1 MGNCC
6 GGTATVPSEPQP
18 GPPVTQPRP
27 SAPAPLQPNIKE
39 GSSVPSSSRPPSRPR
54 SHSSASKHEST
65 QHTGRSSQDPIPRSR
80 TKSAPQAPQISK
92 SSSPQEPR
100 ARARSVVQPKRSS
113 RSDSRTT
120 GPEHAKGVRSPTMS
134 YPSRRT
140 LNSTVKQVLTENPQF
155 RILVVGKRGSGKS
168 SLINANF
175 GVNMSAAP
183 GLGSDINLAFRPD
196 DNHHLIVHE
205 YSGLEPGD
213 GQGLRTIRDF
223 ITLRTDPNRAP
234 AEKLHA
240 IWICIPTSDAID
252 GSIGEGVDEILNMRR
267 GELAPV
273 VVAFTKSDLAFP
285 HISGSESG
293 HHQYQDRTRTRAYAQ
308 CEQLC
313 RSLFRRE
320 ARDVPAELVSVMPQ
334 YSALINNLI
343 VTSDRIIMG
352 SRTAPSSRSS
362 SQGAK
367 PRIAP
372 APLAWSVALRASRDI
387 TIQASIEIGRSRY
400 WRSLWSS
407 LDFADQ
413 PLKSCVNIIH
423 VDIVEIWNLYD
434 RNRYLSSNQFK
445 INISHIVK
453 DLAIP
458 AGGATSSQ
466 ENVRCVMGY
475 IVNLTVILD
484 DIFRT
489 TGGNVTENAAL
500 KVMGTHVRSGRR
512 DSIHRDIRSFVTETF
527 SIRFAVPQKDL
538 VLEKIID
545 LIRQYCAPPN
555 RSCDVAEKGSIAVTW
570 LWKNPSWHLLHALAL
585 PWLGS
590 ITSHNAPEIIIPT
603 HLGQIALQVCHNAII
618 SSRVSYEKDPHG
630 ATTDSCSEP
639 QPPELEDGEELGQAS
654 EVA

>member
-1 MGNCC
+1 M
-6 GGTATVPSEPQP
+6 TALKDQ
-18 GPPVTQPRP
+18 
-27 SAPAPLQPNIKE
+27 A
-39 GSSVPSSSRPPSRPR
+39 
-54 SHSSASKHEST
+54 
-65 QHTGRSSQDPIPRSR
+65 
-80 TKSAPQAPQISK
+80 KS
-92 SSSPQEPR
+92 
-100 ARARSVVQPKRSS
+100 
-113 RSDSRTT
+113 
-120 GPEHAKGVRSPTMS
+120 GVRSPTMS
-134 YPSRRT
+134 YPSRRA

-155 RILVVGKRGSGKS
+155 RILVIGKRGSGKS
-168 SLINANF
+168 SLINATF
-175 GVNMSAAP
+175 RVNMSAAP
-183 GLGSDINLAFRPD
+183 GIGSDINLAFRPD

-213 GQGLRTIRDF
+213 AHGLRTIRDF
-223 ITLRTDPNRAP
+223 IMVRTDQSRAP
-234 AEKLHA
+234 AERLHA
-240 IWICIPTSDAID
+240 IWICIPTSDATG
-252 GSIGEGVDEILNMRR
+252 GSIGEGVDEILQMRR
-267 GELAPV
+267 APV

-293 HHQYQDRTRTRAYAQ
+293 HYQYQDRTRTRAYAQ

-334 YSALINNLI
+334 YGGLLNNLI
-343 VTSDRIIMG
+343 VTTDRFIMG

-372 APLAWSVALRASRDI
+372 APLVWSVALRASRDI
-387 TIQASIEIGRSRY
+387 TIQTSID
-400 WRSLWSS
+400 LWSS

-423 VDIVEIWNLYD
+423 VDIVEIWNLFD
-434 RNRYLSSNQFK
+434 RHRVSSPQFPAYLSSNQFK
-445 INISHIVK
+445 INMSHIVK

-458 AGGATSSQ
+458 AGGATSSDWNVSGDKLADWVYDVYRGSQ

-500 KVMGTHVRSGRR
+500 KVMGTHVRSSRR

-555 RSCDVAEKGSIAVTW
+555 S
-570 LWKNPSWHLLHALAL
+570 
-585 PWLGS
+585 
-590 ITSHNAPEIIIPT
+590 
-603 HLGQIALQVCHNAII
+603 
-618 SSRVSYEKDPHG
+618 
-630 ATTDSCSEP
+630 
-639 QPPELEDGEELGQAS
+639 
-654 EVA
+654 